1 MIDSS
6 ETDVYKEF
14 DLGSDSKNY
23 NMIKKKSEKKQN
35 KLCQNNEIESF
46 MQNNHF
52 LQTKNKTEYKFN
64 SL

>member
-23 NMIKKKSEKKQN
+23 NMMKKKSEKKQN
-35 KLCQNNEIESF
+35 KQCQNNEIETF
-46 MQNNHF
+46 MQNNQF
-52 LQTKNKTEYKFN
+52 LQMKNKNE
-64 SL
+64 